1 MYWNLLKL
9 VFATFAPVVPVGS
22 QLKRPDPTKN
32 EWIFSYSEL
41 KSPFQLAREVYLE
54 QKAAYKIE

>member
-9 VFATFAPVVPVGS
+9 VILVLTPLPVGATVTW
-22 QLKRPDPTKN
+22 PDRSKN
-32 EWIFSYSEL
+32 EWIFSCREWKTPYKL
-41 KSPFQLAREVYLE
+41 IREVYLE